1 MKTKKITKVFAIITI
16 ALLIL
21 LNTVGITNKSY
32 AKLDKN
38 TGYQITEN
46 PYQISPQEIIDTYA
60 NILASR
66 FQTIS
71 CTITPELIKSK
82 NAILTSN
89 STLSDNKLDTRD
101 ASTIL
106 TVCTNTYKDTTAS
119 DINDMISSIA
129 KETSVNKSDIE
140 LECSVYGEAYEDVP
154 EFKYTLNNKTTPQ
167 ENINDLKSKLAQRC
181 ALLKNKGFTVQGDV
195 TDINNT
201 GIFAYSTIS
210 VTAKLKDG
218 SIYKLAIAGYTY
230 DKANDKYTKNDYTNN
245 WYFVRTSGDTDYTN
259 KSDFVVEKNY
269 TAIIDGKD
277 VGGDLKDGVF
287 LPKYDENNIEK
298 DADVTVTF
306 TSKTEGVTI
315 TAINNTAI
323 PETGANSLGWSYS
336 NKEKTQISKTY
347 KFDEYDNTVANGIVP
362 TEELTLTGLN
372 GKTNKQTVA
381 IQWPFRIIKE
391 HQDPEE
397 ITSDT
402 KKVRYEITT
411 NLPIDSEKLPEGW
424 NFTDDSEGKTQ
435 HRVYIERDS
444 NHGDYITDITLKANG
459 RDDTVTTNVSIKFN
473 EKLPATTPKT
483 GEAISIALVVIIGLL
498 GLTFFIRR
506 KIK

>member
-1 MKTKKITKVFAIITI
+1 MKNKKITKVLAILII
-16 ALLIL
+16 AIVIS
-21 LNTVGITNKSY
+21 LNFVGITKKSY
-32 AKLDKN
+32 AKIDKN
-38 TGYQITEN
+38 TPYQIAEN
-46 PYQISPQEIIDTYA
+46 PYQINPNEILTAYA
-60 NILASR
+60 NIQAGN
-66 FQTIS
+66 FKKVH

-82 NAILTSN
+82 NAILTNVHGWVDHVMNSIDTSVLLGMYTGIRKDLTGN
-89 STLSDNKLDTRD
+89 STAAEIDIMLKSISAETGV
-101 ASTIL
+101 STQ
-106 TVCTNTYKDTTAS
+106 
-119 DINDMISSIA
+119 
-129 KETSVNKSDIE
+129 DIE
-140 LECSVYGEAYEDVP
+140 LTALIHGDAYGNVP
-154 EFKYTLNNKTTPQ
+154 EFNYTFSNKTST
-167 ENINDLKSKLAQRC
+167 EKNKTEFDTKIAERNN
-181 ALLKNKGFTVQGDV
+181 LLKNSGLDTTNGD
-195 TDINNT
+195 T
-201 GIFAYSTIS
+201 AYTTIS
-210 VTAKLKDG
+210 ITAKLKDG
-218 SIYKLAIAGYTY
+218 SVYKLAIAGYDY
-230 DKANDKYTKNDYTNN
+230 DKANDKYVENDYTNK

-269 TAIIDGKD
+269 TAITDGKD

-411 NLPIDSEKLPEGW
+411 NLPINSEKLPEGW

-435 HRVYIERDS
+435 HRIYIERNS

-483 GEAISIALVVIIGLL
+483 GEAISIAIVVIIGLL